1 MELIFVILRLFG
13 EKYVYYWII
22 NYWIIFILN
31 IVRFKKIFIT
41 LFLILS
47 RVSYSLLNSIK
58 IFEEKVKNLLLF
70 IKFVNTIY
78 IFLWIV
84 VLG

>member
-13 EKYVYYWII
+13 EKYVYYWIV